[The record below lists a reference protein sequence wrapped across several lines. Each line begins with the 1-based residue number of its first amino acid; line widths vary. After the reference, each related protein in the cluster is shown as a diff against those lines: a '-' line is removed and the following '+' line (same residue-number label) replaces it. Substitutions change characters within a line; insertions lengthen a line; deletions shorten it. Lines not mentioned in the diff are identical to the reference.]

1 MRVAGAP
8 LAEVADALLGLV
20 AEDRHDDVALL
31 AVGPKPASRCSAG
44 SSPPTRNS
52 SRRCVRN
59 SGRGS
64 TAPACRPRQEDV
76 VLACTEAAA
85 NAIEHAYIGRDGD
98 IRVVGESENGWL
110 KIEVSDDGRWR
121 DPRPDDSGRGLD
133 LVRTLIG
140 DIDVERG
147 ERGTT
152 VRMRVGV
159 T

>member
-31 AVGPKPASRCSAG
+31 AVGPKLPAEVF
-44 SSPPTRNS
+44 
-52 SRRCVRN
+52 RRIFPADAEQLAAMR
-59 SGRGS
+59 SELR
-64 TAPACRPRQEDV
+64 AWLDRLACRRDEGGRRPRV
-76 VLACTEAAA
+76 
-85 NAIEHAYIGRDGD
+85 HRGGRT
-98 IRVVGESENGWL
+98 RSSTPTSAETATSASGESENGWL
-110 KIEVSDDGRWR
+110 KIEVSDDGRRR